1 MARRSLKN
9 EEYLMIEWLSQNLTG
24 VAAVVVSL
32 GTLVFT
38 NVQKDATTTGQ
49 VLTKVDVLE
58 KQVQIIP
65 MMNNRI
71 ANLETSN
78 AVTNQI
84 LIELNG
90 NVLELSTNTKE
101 LSNLITTVAVLDEK
115 VNALESNRSNK

>member
-1 MARRSLKN
+1 
-9 EEYLMIEWLSQNLTG
+9 MIEWLSQNLTG

-32 GTLVFT
+32 VTLVFT
-38 NVQKDATTTGQ
+38 NVQRDATTTGQ

-58 KQVQIIP
+58 KQVQVIP